1 MKSYPTLLFFKIL
14 ILFNATPYHFAQDN
28 STPISLSVPSGINIE
43 LSGEV
48 EMEFVDVEGK
58 GGAGLSLIH
67 I

>member
-14 ILFNATPYHFAQDN
+14 ILFNATPYLFAQDN

-48 EMEFVDVEGK
+48 EMEIQ
-58 GGAGLSLIH
+58 SI
-67 I
+67 